1 MLEVVSVEMAGALL
15 VLLVQA
21 ALGLAGQ
28 EAGPV
33 CDDSTC
39 SGHTQVQ
46 PCQPGHLQ
54 PPKIIPGM
62 QSQGSPLPKCVTL
75 SYYVINQMLSY

>member
-1 MLEVVSVEMAGALL
+1 MLEVVSVEMAGVLL

-21 ALGLAGQ
+21 GLGLAGQ

-39 SGHTQVQ
+39 SGHQVQ
-46 PCQPGHLQ
+46 TCQPGDLQ

-62 QSQGSPLPKCVTL
+62 QPQGSALQHRMM
-75 SYYVINQMLSY
+75 S

>member
-1 MLEVVSVEMAGALL
+1 MLVVVIVEMAGALL

-46 PCQPGHLQ
+46 PCQPGDLQ

-62 QSQGSPLPKCVTL
+62 QSQGSPLPNCVTL

>member
-1 MLEVVSVEMAGALL
+1 MLEVVIVEMAGALL

-39 SGHTQVQ
+39 SGHQVQ
-46 PCQPGHLQ
+46 TCQPGDLQ

>member
-1 MLEVVSVEMAGALL
+1 MLVVMSVEMAGVLL

-46 PCQPGHLQ
+46 PCQPGDLQ

-62 QSQGSPLPKCVTL
+62 LPQGSPLPIT
-75 SYYVINQMLSY
+75 VIMSSKW

>member
-1 MLEVVSVEMAGALL
+1 MLVLVSVEMAGVLL

-33 CDDSTC
+33 CNDSTC
-39 SGHTQVQ
+39 SRHQVQ
-46 PCQPGHLQ
+46 PCQPGDLQ

-62 QSQGSPLPKCVTL
+62 MPQAVSALQHVE
-75 SYYVINQMLSY
+75 

>member
-1 MLEVVSVEMAGALL
+1 MVMIVEMAGVLL

-21 ALGLAGQ
+21 GLGLAGQ

-46 PCQPGHLQ
+46 PCQPGDLQ

-62 QSQGSPLPKCVTL
+62 QPQAVSALQHRMMS
-75 SYYVINQMLSY
+75 

>member
-1 MLEVVSVEMAGALL
+1 MLVVVIVEMAGALL

-39 SGHTQVQ
+39 SGHQVQ
-46 PCQPGHLQ
+46 PCQPGDLQ
-54 PPKIIPGM
+54 PPKIIPGR
-62 QSQGSPLPKCVTL
+62 QPQGSPLPKCVTL
-75 SYYVINQMLSY
+75 SYYLINQMLSY

>member
-1 MLEVVSVEMAGALL
+1 MLMVMIVEMAGVLL

-21 ALGLAGQ
+21 GLGLAGQ

-46 PCQPGHLQ
+46 PCLPGDLQ

-62 QSQGSPLPKCVTL
+62 QSQGSALQHRMM
-75 SYYVINQMLSY
+75 S